1 MTPGLAPCETDCP
14 TPPRFRSQA
23 FSTSQRFPGTPELR
37 GLVSCHNRSWDPP
50 FRAFPSQGS
59 RTPLEAAGFLAVIH
73 RRAVTRW
80 TSPFAGRFPERPR
93 SRAVAWFPD
102 RLWTPFPRAEARF
115 PVVPGLAQRTRSVPP
130 ASPTSKLC
138 SPCET
143 VPETLG
149 CPAAS
154 GRDSRGFCPSKLS
167 PPTPR
172 ILDPPRPQGPEHAPS
187 SEDSG
192 ARHEG
197 PRPLLSGETFQRE
210 YSGRPRRRIPAPL
223 RDRPAPPLDGD
234 SFSRGLGIQA
244 NLVSDLQ
251 SF

>member
-1 MTPGLAPCETDCP
+1 LSNSA
-14 TPPRFRSQA
+14 S
-23 FSTSQRFPGTPELR
+23 
-37 GLVSCHNRSWDPP
+37 V
-50 FRAFPSQGS
+50 
-59 RTPLEAAGFLAVIH
+59 PLSGFLNLSAVSWHTRASWPCFVPQPFLGSPLQSFSLTEIAH
-73 RRAVTRW
+73 LSRGRWLPCSYPPACSRALDLAVRR
-80 TSPFAGRFPERPR
+80 SFPRRPR

-130 ASPTSKLC
+130 ASPASQLC

-143 VPETLG
+143 VPETLS

-154 GRDSRGFCPSKLS
+154 GRDSPGFCPSKLS

-197 PRPLLSGETFQRE
+197 PRPLLPGETFQSKSTQE
-210 YSGRPRRRIPAPL
+210 DLVDGFQ
-223 RDRPAPPLDGD
+223 PP
-234 SFSRGLGIQA
+234 
-244 NLVSDLQ
+244 
-251 SF
+251 